1 MWEHMALGRSRSH
14 FRGKRNFESIIME
27 DFSKADFKLIRDK
40 LNIFEIRLE
49 HLKAYIDQKFDEID
63 ANIDDLISRINNL
76 R

>member
-1 MWEHMALGRSRSH
+1 MWEHVAPGWSRSH
-14 FRGKRNFESIIME
+14 FWDKRNFKGIIME

-63 ANIDDLISRINNL
+63 ASLDDLASRINNL

>member
-1 MWEHMALGRSRSH
+1 
-14 FRGKRNFESIIME
+14 ME

-63 ANIDDLISRINNL
+63 ASLDDLASRINNL

>member
-1 MWEHMALGRSRSH
+1 MWEHMAPGWSRSH
-14 FRGKRNFESIIME
+14 FRDKRDSKGIIME

-63 ANIDDLISRINNL
+63 ASIDDLASRINNL